1 MIIRLFPFEFSVC
14 KTRDFTGVDLDDEF
28 CFIGKTDKERSVV
41 CRTEKLPNDVIARED
56 GWRMFGV
63 VGQMDFSLVGILS
76 KLTTILAEE
85 KIPVF
90 ALSTYDTDYIL
101 VKKENAEN
109 AKTAL
114 IRAGHDVVE

>member
-76 KLTTILAEE
+76 KLTTILAEK

-114 IRAGHDVVE
+114 MRAGYDVVE

>member
-1 MIIRLFPFEFSVC
+1 MIIQLFPFEFSVC

-114 IRAGHDVVE
+114 MRAGHDVVE

>member
-114 IRAGHDVVE
+114 MRAGHDVVE